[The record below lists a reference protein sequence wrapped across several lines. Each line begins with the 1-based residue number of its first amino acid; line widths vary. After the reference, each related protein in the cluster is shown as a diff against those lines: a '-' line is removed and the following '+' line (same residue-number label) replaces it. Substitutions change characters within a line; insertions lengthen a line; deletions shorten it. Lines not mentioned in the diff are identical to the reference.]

1 MSGGKKG
8 NGWTDKLSKPKTLI
22 KTPIASIYDVAA
34 ASDVSI
40 TTVSHVYSGN
50 RHVAPETVAR
60 VLETAGKLNYSPRLS
75 AKALATGRSMI
86 LGVCFPSEGNL
97 LDRNPYFPALLE
109 GLSAAAAKAGYG
121 FLLIPTNL
129 EHTSGHEGLLYK
141 LDGVIVADPLP
152 DDPRLMAFLEHD
164 LPIIT
169 IGRCMGRD
177 DFPWIDNDHRKGI
190 VDVFAHLDAQG
201 YERPLLL
208 SKVPMASYESDVE
221 QAFRRQTELR
231 GYACRIVRCK
241 ELFHQNTYESVRD
254 LLTAEDR
261 PDVVIATTD
270 SLAVSVLQAASDLG
284 IVIPQDLGVVGEGDT
299 VLASGSIPTLTSIR
313 VFPERIGDI
322 AVRLLLDAH
331 SGNQT
336 AQETLVPVELVV
348 RASTGR
354 RNGAAA

>member
-1 MSGGKKG
+1 M
-8 NGWTDKLSKPKTLI
+8 T
-22 KTPIASIYDVAA
+22 SIYDVAA
-34 ASDVSI
+34 ASGVSI

-50 RHVAPETVAR
+50 RHVAPGTVAR
-60 VLETAGKLNYSPRLS
+60 VLETAKKLNYSPRLS

-86 LGVCFPSEGNL
+86 LGVCFPREGNL

-129 EHTSGHEGLLYK
+129 VRTSGHDGLLDK
-141 LDGVIVADPLP
+141 LDGVIVADPLA
-152 DDPRLMAFLEHD
+152 DDPRMTAFLERD

-169 IGRCMGRD
+169 VGRCIGRDGI
-177 DFPWIDNDHRKGI
+177 PWIDNDHRKGI
-190 VDVFAHLDAQG
+190 VDVFEHLDAQG
-201 YERPLLL
+201 YVRPLLF
-208 SKVPMASYESDVE
+208 SKEPMASYESDVE
-221 QAFRRQTELR
+221 QAFRRQTKQR

-241 ELFHQNTYESVRD
+241 ELFHQKTYESVRD
-254 LLTAEDR
+254 LLTAKDR

-270 SLAVSVLQAASDLG
+270 SLAVSVLQAASNLG
-284 IVIPQDLGVVGEGDT
+284 MAIPRDLGVIGEGDT

-313 VFPERIGDI
+313 VFPERLGDI

-331 SGNQT
+331 GGNPT
-336 AQETLVPVELVV
+336 TPETLVPVELVV

>member
-1 MSGGKKG
+1 M
-8 NGWTDKLSKPKTLI
+8 T
-22 KTPIASIYDVAA
+22 SIYDVAA
-34 ASDVSI
+34 ASGVSI

-60 VLETAGKLNYSPRLS
+60 VLETAKKLNYSPRLS

-86 LGVCFPSEGNL
+86 LGVCFPREGNL

-129 EHTSGHEGLLYK
+129 ERTSGHDGLLYK
-141 LDGVIVADPLP
+141 LDGVIVADPFP
-152 DDPRLMAFLEHD
+152 DDPRMTAFLERD
-164 LPIIT
+164 FPVIT
-169 IGRCMGRD
+169 VGRCMGRD
-177 DFPWIDNDHRKGI
+177 DIPWIDNDHRKGI

-201 YERPLLL
+201 YVRPLLL
-208 SKVPMASYESDVE
+208 SKEPMASYESDVE
-221 QAFRRQTELR
+221 QAFRRQTEQR

-241 ELFHQNTYESVRD
+241 ELFHQKTYESVRN
-254 LLTAEDR
+254 LLTAKDR

-270 SLAVSVLQAASDLG
+270 SLAVSVLQAASELG
-284 IVIPQDLGVVGEGDT
+284 LAIPRDLGVIGEGDT

-313 VFPERIGDI
+313 VFPERLGDI

-331 SGNQT
+331 SGNRT
-336 AQETLVPVELVV
+336 APETLVPVELVV